1 MHGHTLYF
9 CASSPCASVSTVT
22 RSSARPVPAAT
33 AVSPAVSL
41 SSTGESI
48 LHGLHHLRPSILP
61 LTMRKGVHALGVKV
75 DEDDL
80 VRGRDRTRE
89 CLHRA
94 QQAYS
99 TSTEA
104 NARTAASAS
113 RKCSRRRADEL
124 NARVAAARRAARSA
138 TETANMMVSARSSRR
153 VAVPC
158 RRTPDNR
165 IAAKDAPQLALPL
178 SPSAHSSE
186 AGYVYVPFP
195 ALARSG

>member
-1 MHGHTLYF
+1 MSKPLACCMHGHTLYF

-61 LTMRKGVHALGVKV
+61 LTMGKGVHALGVKV

-80 VRGRDRTRE
+80 VRGRDRARE
-89 CLHRA
+89 RLHRA
-94 QQAYS
+94 QQAQS
-99 TSTEA
+99 IGRS
-104 NARTAASAS
+104 ARTVASAS

-124 NARVAAARRAARSA
+124 NVRVAAARRAARSA
-138 TETANMMVSARSSRR
+138 TVTVDMMMSAREAAAGWLCHADGR
-153 VAVPC
+153 
-158 RRTPDNR
+158 PDNR

-186 AGYVYVPFP
+186 AG
-195 ALARSG
+195 